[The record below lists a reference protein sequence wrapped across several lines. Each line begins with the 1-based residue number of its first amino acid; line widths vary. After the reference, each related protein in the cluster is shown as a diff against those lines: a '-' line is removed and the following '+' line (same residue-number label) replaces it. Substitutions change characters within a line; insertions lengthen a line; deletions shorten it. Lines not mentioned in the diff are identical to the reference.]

1 MIIAYY
7 KSIIVPCFK
16 LFPLIHLCYFL
27 EIFIQCILVIFTY
40 LSCLLDPFLL
50 FYLSNLEFS
59 FFSYSEFICAAAR
72 LCLKDNIFFCLLL
85 VLFCWYSCTNS
96 VSHSHL
102 APTSAMLSKSW
113 GERLVYRCHIK
124 SQIFCSFLFFA
135 SWSAGG
141 SLCLTPYTANGS
153 ILNGS

>member
-16 LFPLIHLCYFL
+16 PFPLIHLYYFL
-27 EIFIQCILVIFTY
+27 EIFIQCILLIFTY
-40 LSCLLDPFLL
+40 LSGLLDPFLL
-50 FYLSNLEFS
+50 FYLPNLEFS

-96 VSHSHL
+96 VLTVIWPLLLQCSPNLEGRDWYIDVIFSHKFSAVSYSLHL
-102 APTSAMLSKSW
+102 GQL
-113 GERLVYRCHIK
+113 GVLYV
-124 SQIFCSFLFFA
+124 
-135 SWSAGG
+135 
-141 SLCLTPYTANGS
+141 
-153 ILNGS
+153 